1 MSLVGTDEP
10 FPELAVERERLAFAR
25 ACRDRMIERLER
37 VDPNASADEI
47 TAEYI
52 EMTVWEA
59 LDSLRSPGAGE
70 FFGRI
75 DEPAPSGRSI
85 DRWYIGRRHIENDAH
100 DPVVVDWRAPISAPF
115 YRATAIDPLG
125 IVFRR
130 RYSFAEGEMTAYL
143 DEHLDDPD
151 AADVAAGIPD
161 PVLAEIGAARS
172 GAMREIVATIQAE
185 QDIVI
190 RAPIDQALI
199 VQGGPGTGKTAVALH
214 RAAYLLFEH
223 RRRLARDGVLVVGPN
238 RAFLD
243 YIANVLPSLGER
255 SVRQCTALDLCIP
268 KVEITATDEPDLAR
282 WKGSAERLVELE
294 QIALDAIQPPA
305 DDVRVPIGSRVH
317 VFDRALIADWVDTAK
332 SGVVPINQRRER
344 LRVLAQQ
351 ELRRR
356 SSGEDFWSQAGP
368 LKSVINA
375 CWPTQRPVSLVDRM
389 LPGPSGRRRRW
400 SAADQFLVDEANTLL
415 NGTPFTYG
423 HVVVDEAQDHSAVA
437 LRVIGRRSP
446 GGSIT
451 MVGDVAQSTTP
462 AGQER
467 WEDVFAH
474 LGADGS
480 VADLTIGYR
489 VPEPILEIA
498 NRLLPLT
505 GVDTVASR
513 SVRGEGEPPAWHAA
527 TPSDVAQVTAKV
539 VTTVKHRHRLTGV
552 VAPAALHES
561 ITEALSEVGLVAV
574 DHVHELGHDDVPLFG
589 PEAVKG
595 LEFDG
600 VVVVNPHEILDG
612 STRGARLLYVA
623 MTRAVQELAFVA
635 SAPPPAVIA

>member
-375 CWPTQRPVSLVDRM
+375 CWPTQRPVSLVERM

-400 SAADQFLVDEANTLL
+400 TAADQFLVDEANTLL

-527 TPSDVAQVTAKV
+527 TPTDVAQVAAKV

-635 SAPPPAVIA
+635 SAPPPSIIA